1 MKKYFFTILLALATQ
16 FAVADD
22 YTYLNVTRTSG
33 ESSLTLSTVKKIT
46 FTSTNIVITTTNGD
60 VTYPLSEMQKM
71 QFSNTAVSV
80 ESLPQKTKDLRYKG
94 GTLYTSQ
101 KGLLRVYNASGALVS
116 VASIDQEG
124 AKVNLAS
131 LPRGLYIVSLG
142 QQTIKITK

>member
-1 MKKYFFTILLALATQ
+1 MKKYFCTILLALATQ

-33 ESSLTLSTVKKIT
+33 EASITLSTVKKIT
-46 FTSTNIVITTTNGD
+46 FTNTNIVITTTNGD

-80 ESLPQKTKDLRYKG
+80 ESLPKKSSDLRYKG
-94 GTLYTSQ
+94 GVLYASQ
-101 KGLLRVYNASGALVS
+101 KGLLRVYNAAGTLVS
-116 VASIDQEG
+116 VASIEQDG

-142 QQTIKITK
+142 EQTIKITK